1 MASKRLTLS
10 TQVQNKLQERI
21 MNGTYGKDE
30 YLPSESSLSD
40 EFGVSRTTVRDAV
53 GALVEK
59 GMLQR
64 RQGKG
69 ILVIDR
75 TTDVAT
81 ASLRNMM
88 LRGPYTVAEFL
99 ETREMIEKQVAFF
112 AASRATPAQIDE
124 MQTTIDRMIASAHII
139 SQYIQ
144 YDLEFHTQMAKA
156 SQNHLLVMV
165 YDAISPLLG
174 QMIRHVVLAAG
185 TVEEEMRYHSKILE
199 CVRMGDGDGA
209 QQRTM
214 EHDACSAQMFRDSIE
229 ANIRLD
235 ELIMRI

>member
-1 MASKRLTLS
+1 MASRRLTLS
-10 TQVQNKLQERI
+10 LQVQNTLQERI

-64 RQGKG
+64 QQGKG

-99 ETREMIEKQVAFF
+99 ETREMIEKQVA
-112 AASRATPAQIDE
+112 SRATEAQIAR
-124 MQTTIDRMIASAHII
+124 MQATIERMLASTHDI
-139 SQYIQ
+139 SQYIR
-144 YDLEFHTQMAKA
+144 YDLEFHTQMARA

-165 YDAISPLLG
+165 YDAISPMLG
-174 QMIRHVVLAAG
+174 QMIQHVVLAAG
-185 TVEEEMRYHSKILE
+185 AVEEEMRYHSKILE
-199 CVRMGDGDGA
+199 CVRNGDGAGA

-214 EHDACSAQMFRDSIE
+214 EHDACSAQMFKDSIE
-229 ANIRLD
+229 ANVRLD